1 MEARDMVPGSA
12 DWRRL
17 KALNR
22 RAFPEDERRSI
33 PVLALAARLREPV
46 ELKGWYEADCF
57 TGFTV
62 TVALGRCLYLAFIAV
77 EEDVRSGGLGSAIL
91 QALRAAHPEAY
102 LLVEIEDPREAADN
116 SAQRSRRAA
125 FYERNGFLPLERTIT
140 AGGIRCRLYATE
152 DCYDRETYMHALRL
166 LSLRPHSPWG
176 NGRSH

>member
-1 MEARDMVPGSA
+1 MEARDMIPGSA

-62 TVALGRCLYLAFIAV
+62 TVALGHCLYLAFIAV
-77 EEDVRSGGLGSAIL
+77 EGCPEPWPWQRHPAGTSGGASGGLS
-91 QALRAAHPEAY
+91 
-102 LLVEIEDPREAADN
+102 
-116 SAQRSRRAA
+116 
-125 FYERNGFLPLERTIT
+125 
-140 AGGIRCRLYATE
+140 AGG
-152 DCYDRETYMHALRL
+152 D
-166 LSLRPHSPWG
+166 
-176 NGRSH
+176 